1 MQGRSLVLGAT
12 LAVTLCSARWAEAQ
26 ESDVQ
31 TARELYEQ
39 GASAYSH
46 GNFEAAITAF
56 ERAYAISGNAALL
69 FNIAQAER
77 LAGPE
82 HCERALQAY
91 QRFLRE
97 DPDASNVAEVE
108 QRIGEMKACSDARR
122 ASEQPPAARVARR
135 SSARQETREPAAP
148 AVPPRASSLGPALTL
163 GSGALVA
170 ATGAVIYILARVK
183 FDDAASSCP
192 CREGEFAAWER
203 ATNVSYGLLA
213 VGGLTMAAGATWWLV
228 DRKQNGSASYA
239 AGFSGG
245 RISVAGSF

>member
-1 MQGRSLVLGAT
+1 M
-12 LAVTLCSARWAEAQ
+12 
-26 ESDVQ
+26 Q

-39 GASAYSH
+39 GASAYSA

-56 ERAYAISGNAALL
+56 ERAYAVSGKAALL

-97 DPDASNVAEVE
+97 EPNASNVGEVD
-108 QRIGEMKACSDARR
+108 QRIGEMKACAEARR
-122 ASEQPPAARVARR
+122 AAEQPPPAHVANS
-135 SSARQETREPAAP
+135 SSAQHETREPAPP
-148 AVPPRASSLGPALTL
+148 AVPPPASSLGPALTL

-170 ATGAVIYILARVK
+170 ATGAVIYFLARAK

-192 CREGEFAAWER
+192 CREGEFAGWER

-228 DRKQNGSASYA
+228 DGKQRGSASYT
-239 AGFSGG
+239 AGFGGG
-245 RISVAGSF
+245 RITVAGSF